1 MIRIRISSN
10 SLIASTS
17 MYSYS
22 YNINRLRVDA
32 YGLDSLLL
40 VNYQM
45 YVNMT
50 ALGVPCYHFKRD
62 KIDD

>member
-1 MIRIRISSN
+1 MIRINIASN

-17 MYSYS
+17 MYGYR
-22 YNINRLRVDA
+22 YNINRLRADA
-32 YGLDSLLL
+32 YGVDSLLL

-50 ALGVPCYHFKRD
+50 ALGVPCYNFKRD
-62 KIDD
+62 KIYA